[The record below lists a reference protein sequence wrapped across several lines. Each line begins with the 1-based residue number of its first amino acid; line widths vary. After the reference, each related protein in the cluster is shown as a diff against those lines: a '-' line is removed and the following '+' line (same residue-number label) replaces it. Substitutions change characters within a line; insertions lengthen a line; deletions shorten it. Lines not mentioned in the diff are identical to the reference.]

1 MEQTLLLNASFE
13 PLQVIPWQKAVTLL
27 WQGKVEVVEFHD
39 REVRGVSVTIRLPS
53 VLRLLRFIRAK
64 PGKAAG
70 SPLTGKSLRPRPL
83 PVPILRDPPFRRT
96 T

>member
-39 REVRGVSVTIRLPS
+39 REVRASQ
-53 VLRLLRFIRAK
+53 
-64 PGKAAG
+64 
-70 SPLTGKSLRPRPL
+70 
-83 PVPILRDPPFRRT
+83 
-96 T
+96 